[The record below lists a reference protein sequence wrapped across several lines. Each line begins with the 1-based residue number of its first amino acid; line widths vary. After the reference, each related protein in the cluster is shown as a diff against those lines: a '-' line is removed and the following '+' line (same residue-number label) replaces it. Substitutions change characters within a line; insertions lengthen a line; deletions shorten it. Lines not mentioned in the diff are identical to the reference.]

1 MTRNVLKL
9 IAVTF
14 SLVLSAPVTFASEKA
29 LYFIDAHSQMDRDV
43 SQETI
48 IKLMNNNGVYRT
60 ILASRRGRKPKEIL
74 NFAKTY
80 PERIIPSLAT
90 KQWGY
95 ISESTKR
102 HKKYYRVLK
111 KLSRS
116 GKFRAMAEVLMW
128 HSGCPNE
135 PVPIGQGGDL

>member
-80 PERIIPSLAT
+80 PERIIPSLA
-90 KQWGY
+90 KAVGLY
-95 ISESTKR
+95 FRI
-102 HKKYYRVLK
+102 HK
-111 KLSRS
+111 
-116 GKFRAMAEVLMW
+116 A
-128 HSGCPNE
+128 P
-135 PVPIGQGGDL
+135 